1 MWSLGQGRPDSSGGK
16 GNRLVFWG
24 CGLEP
29 HLGRHPPPPGFTTQP
44 PLQFLLRYFLKLADN
59 QNCHN
64 SEHSS
69 QRAKRVA
76 NNMSSY
82 GRDMVQNGVGFMHS
96 VSLKS
101 HGPVLLS
108 MKLLPYPVN
117 QSCFPSALDK
127 LNETALRRMVPAVTS
142 LENWL
147 QGAIF

>member
-1 MWSLGQGRPDSSGGK
+1 MTPKTHSKKPLQKTTPLHYSTPWLHST
-16 GNRLVFWG
+16 
-24 CGLEP
+24 
-29 HLGRHPPPPGFTTQP
+29 PGFSICLYCETT
-44 PLQFLLRYFLKLADN
+44 YVAIY
-59 QNCHN
+59 

-76 NNMSSY
+76 NDVSSY
-82 GRDMVQNGVGFMHS
+82 GRDMVQNGLGFMHS

-142 LENWL
+142 LAN
-147 QGAIF
+147 